1 MTIIFSRFRLSPST
15 RVAIALCQRTFG
27 HHNLSL
33 NTFKGPSGTPRPG
46 HWITMNP
53 ISARE
58 LKPLTPF
65 PFHSFPRECVTD
77 YTEHQR
83 DLRVIPMTQ
92 TPSLEPWALQ
102 CR

>member
-33 NTFKGPSGTPRPG
+33 NTFKGPLGTPGPS

-65 PFHSFPRECVTD
+65 PFILFLGSVTD

-92 TPSLEPWALQ
+92 TPSLEPWALR